1 MHVFSAM
8 QEPYTKVKA
17 TVDKFKTLG
26 LSKKCNAIRHT
37 LTMLL
42 TNPEIMSE
50 QLAEKLL
57 PSARG
62 VPYHIDSSD
71 PEQVVVLKK
80 AINMLFNIEKM
91 LQELEQINLS
101 ETASLTELVALAPK
115 IARSLYCVI
124 NQVYEAIQ
132 LINHS
137 NASVQAI
144 LGPHFNQ
151 LKQKMAPLLE
161 QLGQFTPRGA
171 LLDQPWGEVFGKAVE
186 LLPKEQITSDEV
198 SFNALGQAVFNIPD
212 YFKQLQTMLETG
224 SLFSEPDLSMDP
236 PNPALLKQKEKR
248 EKEANAFVANLD
260 SMAVKT
266 WSQGLGIEYVAAI
279 GRLAGFLKDHTKALV
294 QTAIPTSKAAYLRLE
309 EALLNFKRKVLPAII
324 DELEALEITM
334 GLKPGLLVEPALSAA
349 TTYYNKLIETL
360 TTKIEEARVKAD
372 NVGVKA
378 FLYVTEKDE
387 DKLELGTKFEV
398 GEEVAH
404 LIDETFVAQR
414 ISRQHARLDAARER
428 MYEVQE
434 IAGAAESF
442 FAKISTRPEKL
453 TIQDRQELAF
463 LYQQFQPHMRARDP
477 RLDAEIVSYLN
488 LTEQE
493 KERLSQGAAS
503 ASPEPEEQPFLRT
516 VGDYGLRLVG
526 QTLFDRI
533 LKQDTAVMNAIN
545 REIATVA
552 TQIDLIQSSQAQ
564 VKASSYERMGKKTTL
579 EAISDSNGLNPV
591 TTAENL
597 SSRQLNKKMADL
609 DDQLDELAQARK
621 AFSTFIDT
629 LNEVA
634 KGNKPLS
641 GVDAETKEQLRKH
654 YAQFQKYLFPEENEF
669 LLQWDKQIV
678 QALMQDKPQ
687 ADGIRPVTTG
697 EIVELEK
704 VIAANMAAIQKRFEQ
719 GKELYFQQL
728 QEKLKERPASPII
741 LKPSQDL
748 SKGTLLAQA
757 NAAKLSEQ
765 FDNSIQKAIEF
776 LQSNLAAEV
785 AAGLRQV
792 DSSPSLPYQI
802 EANDAPVT
810 VFYKTVFNYF
820 YSLIDNTIQK
830 AVGFL
835 RDNLST
841 GLVTELGLSETGAV
855 KPYQLKETD
864 SSQVSLYKNVINSLC
879 YLRDAV
885 VAVEKQAGHQYT
897 ESTLSRALFLGQTG
911 LGLASPAKNMAGAL
925 ANVANNPQFAALVKI
940 LPKELAEFF
949 EQAKLTTAEK
959 MSEAV
964 AKAKVDPRFAV
975 MLQDI
980 PKEVTEY
987 LQHTD
992 DPCLIPKVVDW
1003 LEHRLLNFF
1012 ENTPVE
1018 QLEAR
1023 FNEFEQDFIRFI
1035 QDLEAKGVTKTPVTE
1050 DGVLVDKILVALH
1063 KIKVQ
1068 IKVEM
1073 GEIDNLLGDQWSAPR
1088 GQESEE
1094 QVAGDLQKLD
1104 ACLAKYTKSGTP
1116 LTHQDQETIK
1126 ECYKELQP
1134 YLAQVDKNYYTN
1146 DLLNDSPN
1154 YEQVLQKILIQDR
1167 TKRIA
1172 AIKENRM
1179 NRIFHYVLSEGTP
1192 ALKGVMGALTA
1203 NIIAQSEPAVEMTV
1217 EKSDAMKREE
1227 ALQEIIE
1234 GVKNF
1239 PLPASDSPE
1248 ARQIAQDKEVLI
1260 SALQG
1265 MAPFLLKVTPTPKD
1279 VQNLLNAVKGVYAA
1293 LFNVGVGSRE
1303 LFLEKMQD
1311 FRAAWESVVLLA
1323 DEAEFSL
1330 GLKPGVLSSALNEP
1344 VDKFYRGFITSV
1356 KTKYSDQDVLKL
1368 LGDLNPISIRIAN
1381 EERRLKNLEET
1392 AGSEMTVT
1400 RKMEISISR
1409 ERIAYLAELKLE
1421 KEADKIKRFEQFKQ
1435 VNYEKIIN
1443 EEIRPSVNEKMGV
1456 YANQFF
1462 QDVQLLYDERR
1473 ESMLQDIHLGTPVEA
1488 AIREKINSVFVELMT
1503 PSPEQSPS
1511 NPLQTIKKTYTQLN
1525 ADYQAIQEIRKQ
1537 FKSQKNNPL
1546 MQEILAK
1553 FDAFE
1558 EEVKNFANK
1567 ELPRSNESEKAVYMT
1582 QLQEHALFVRSF
1594 RDRLGNYQLL
1604 VNKENL
1610 HNYEELQGEKQN
1622 LLDKPPRERNAGMQ
1636 QKLAYLNTYEKRLI
1650 EKCEQGSRHEV
1661 AGEINAFVKALNL
1674 YDALVE
1680 VSANNRKLMAQLQE
1694 EIAKLTK
1701 PTDRNKLEIKKQ
1713 QLAIAQDIEAIIGHP
1728 EMPIEQKIKILK
1740 QFMVNDSQDN
1750 KAVYTGDF
1758 GKIIQEN
1765 LSVVNKFS
1773 AVEERKFSFFSSHS
1787 QGSYVSNVTPE
1798 TLLPKIEKK
1807 IAELEGKNDKSSTHK
1822 REVLKAAQEMLRDRT
1837 GSREELAEVI
1847 RKYPEYDSGI
1857 GPSDTKKLAHQA
1869 MGCLETQAKQAGLAS

>member
-26 LSKKCNAIRHT
+26 LSKKCNEIRHT

-57 PSARG
+57 PSAKG
-62 VPYHIDSSD
+62 VPYHINSSD

-80 AINMLFNIEKM
+80 LINMLFNIEKM
-91 LQELEQINLS
+91 LQDLERINLS
-101 ETASLTELVALAPK
+101 ETASLTELIALAPK
-115 IARSLYCVI
+115 IARSLYCVV

-144 LGPHFNQ
+144 FGPYFNQ

-161 QLGQFTPRGA
+161 QLRQFTPSGTI
-171 LLDQPWGEVFGKAVE
+171 LDQNWGEVFGKAVE
-186 LLPKEQITSDEV
+186 FLPKEHITPDEV

-212 YFKQLQTMLETG
+212 YFKQLQTMLESG
-224 SLFSEPDLSMDP
+224 SLFPEPDLSIDP
-236 PNPALLKQKEKR
+236 SNPALLKQKEKR

-309 EALLNFKRKVLPAII
+309 EALLDFKRKVLPAII
-324 DELEALEITM
+324 DELEVLEITL
-334 GLKPGLLVEPALSAA
+334 GLKPGLLVEPALNAA

-360 TTKIEEARVKAD
+360 NTKIEEARVKAD

-398 GEEVAH
+398 GEKVAH

-414 ISRQHARLDAARER
+414 ISRQNARLDAAREK
-428 MYEVQE
+428 MYEVQD
-434 IAGAAESF
+434 IAKAAESF

-453 TIQDRQELAF
+453 TIEERQELAF
-463 LYQQFQPHMRARDP
+463 LYQQFQPYMVARDP
-477 RLDAEIVSYLN
+477 RLDAEIVGYLN

-503 ASPEPEEQPFLRT
+503 VSPIPEGQSFLRS
-516 VGDYGLRLVG
+516 VSEYGFRLVG
-526 QTLFDRI
+526 NTLFDRI
-533 LKQDTAVMNAIN
+533 LKQDTGVMSAIN

-552 TQIDLIQSSQAQ
+552 TQIDLIKSSQAQ
-564 VKASSYERMGKKTTL
+564 VKASSYERVGKKTTL
-579 EAISDSNGLNPV
+579 EVISDSNWLKPD
-591 TTAENL
+591 TAAENL
-597 SSRQLNKKMADL
+597 SSGQLNKKIAEL
-609 DDQLDELAQARK
+609 GDQLDELAQAK
-621 AFSTFIDT
+621 NAFSTFIDS

-641 GVDAETKEQLRKH
+641 GVDEETKEQLRKQ
-654 YAQFQKYLFPEENEF
+654 YAQFQKYMFLEENEF
-669 LLQWDKQIV
+669 LHQWDKQIV

-687 ADGIRPVTTG
+687 VEDVRPVTTA
-697 EIVELEK
+697 EVLELEK
-704 VIAANMAAIQKRFEQ
+704 VIAGNMAAIQKRFEQ
-719 GKELYFQQL
+719 GKELYLQQL
-728 QEKLKERPASPII
+728 QEKLKERPVSPII
-741 LKPSQDL
+741 LKPSRDL

-757 NAAKLSEQ
+757 NAAKLSGE
-765 FDNSIQKAIEF
+765 FDKSIQKAIEF
-776 LQSNLAAEV
+776 LQKNLAAEV
-785 AAGLRQV
+785 ASGLRQV
-792 DSSPSLPYQI
+792 PGLPYQI
-802 EANDAPVT
+802 AANDASVT

-841 GLVTELGLSETGAV
+841 GLVAELGLSDTGGV

-911 LGLASPAKNMAGAL
+911 LGVASPAKNMAGAL
-925 ANVANNPQFAALVKI
+925 ANVANNPQFEALVKI

-949 EQAKLTTAEK
+949 EKAKLTTTQQ
-959 MSEAV
+959 MSEAA

-992 DPCLIPKVVDW
+992 DPCLIPKVIDW
-1003 LEHRLLNFF
+1003 LEHRILNFF

-1023 FNEFEQDFIRFI
+1023 FNEFEQEFIRFI
-1035 QDLEAKGVTKTPVTE
+1035 QDLEAKGLTKTPVTE

-1063 KIKVQ
+1063 KVKVQ
-1068 IKVEM
+1068 IKVEL
-1073 GEIDNLLGDQWSAPR
+1073 GEIDNLLGDQWSAPK
-1088 GQESEE
+1088 GEEAEE
-1094 QVAGDLQKLD
+1094 QVAGSLQKLD
-1104 ACLAKYTKSGTP
+1104 ACFAKYAKPGIP
-1116 LTHQDQETIK
+1116 LTHPDQETIK
-1126 ECYKELQP
+1126 ECYEELKP
-1134 YLAQVDKNYYTN
+1134 YLAQVDKNYYTK

-1154 YEQVLQKILIQDR
+1154 YEQVLRKILIQDR
-1167 TKRIA
+1167 TKLIA

-1192 ALKGVMGALTA
+1192 ALKEVMGALTA
-1203 NIIAQSEPAVEMTV
+1203 NIIAQSEPVEMTV

-1227 ALQEIIE
+1227 ALQEIIK
-1234 GVKNF
+1234 GVRSF
-1239 PLPASDSPE
+1239 PTPANDSPE

-1265 MAPFLLKVTPTPKD
+1265 MAPFLVKVTPTPKD
-1279 VQNLLNAVKGVYAA
+1279 VQNLLNAVKEVYAA

-1311 FRAAWESVVLLA
+1311 FRVAWESVVLLA

-1330 GLKPGVLSSALNEP
+1330 GLKPGVLSSAVNDP
-1344 VDKFYRGFITSV
+1344 VEKFYRGFITSV

-1381 EERRLKNLEET
+1381 EERRLKHLEET
-1392 AGSEMTVT
+1392 AGFEITAT

-1409 ERIAYLAELKLE
+1409 ERLAYLAELKLE
-1421 KEADKIKRFEQFKQ
+1421 KEADKSKRFEQFKE

-1443 EEIRPSVNEKMGV
+1443 EEILPLVNQKMGV
-1456 YANQFF
+1456 YADQFF
-1462 QDVQLLYDERR
+1462 HDVRLLYDERR
-1473 ESMLQDIHLGTPVEA
+1473 ESMLQDIDLGTSVEA
-1488 AIREKINSVFVELMT
+1488 AIREKINSVFGELMT
-1503 PSPEQSPS
+1503 PSPEQSPG
-1511 NPLQTIKKTYTQLN
+1511 NPLQTIRKTYAQLN

-1537 FKSQKNNPL
+1537 FASAKNNPL
-1546 MQEILAK
+1546 MKEILAK

-1567 ELPRSNESEKAVYMT
+1567 EFPRGNESEQAVYRA

-1604 VNKENL
+1604 VNKENM

-1622 LLDKPPRERNAGMQ
+1622 LLDKSPRERNAGMQ
-1636 QKLAYLNTYEKRLI
+1636 QKLDYLNTYEKRLV

-1661 AGEINAFVKALNL
+1661 AGDINAFVKALNL

-1680 VSANNRKLMAQLQE
+1680 VSGNNRKLMAQLQE
-1694 EIAKLTK
+1694 EIPKLTK
-1701 PTDRNKLEIKKQ
+1701 PADIKKLEMKKQ
-1713 QLAIAQDIEAIIGHP
+1713 QLAIAQDIENIIRHP
-1728 EMPIEQKIKILK
+1728 EMPIEQKIKVLK
-1740 QFMVNDSQDN
+1740 QFMVNDSKDN

-1758 GKIIQEN
+1758 GKIIEEN

-1787 QGSYVSNVTPE
+1787 SGSYVSNITPE
-1798 TLLPKIEKK
+1798 SLLPKIEKK
-1807 IAELEGKNDKSSTHK
+1807 IAEFEGKNDKSSIHK
-1822 REVLKAAQEMLRDRT
+1822 REVLKAAQQMLRDGS
-1837 GSREELAEVI
+1837 GSREELAQVI
-1847 RKYPEYDSGI
+1847 RRYPEYDSGI
-1857 GPSDTKKLAHQA
+1857 GPSDTKKLAQQA
-1869 MGCLETQAKQAGLAS
+1869 MSCLDTQVKQAGLGS